1 MRLLPVLIMRATSTV
16 YSSRYP
22 NAYTRSCDPSST
34 SAISSPLRSLAGNAE
49 RSIPVTDSSQSGS
62 PLRPRFAISLA
73 AVLVVNV
80 VISNSLIV
88 IITSTSPLSSS
99 SRSPADTIRL
109 GAVPLTDSVQICS
122 PLNPHFAM
130 TVAVSVPVTSLYEL
144 VSTNTSGSFV
154 TSVVPSPYSKA

>member
-49 RSIPVTDSSQSGS
+49 RSIPVTCSSQSGS
-62 PLRPRFAISLA
+62 PLRPRFAIRLA

-80 VISNSLIV
+80 VISNSLVV
-88 IITSTSPLSSS
+88 ISTSTSSFLSP
-99 SRSPADTIRL
+99 SRSPAPKAEIL
-109 GAVPLTDSVQICS
+109 VPAVLVTGSSHRCS
-122 PLNPHFAM
+122 PLDHRFPRCPLR
-130 TVAVSVPVTSLYEL
+130 VW
-144 VSTNTSGSFV
+144 
-154 TSVVPSPYSKA
+154 